1 MQKKEMYILKKK
13 LKDKRKFEGSISEE
27 DVISPSYVNTTNPNY
42 IEIENM
48 YYSGLL
54 VVNYF
59 REYNDIILKSF
70 MDYSENI
77 NISMYY
83 EKQDKYKVIRD
94 LTYHIRKCWSRTKR
108 Y

>member
-1 MQKKEMYILKKK
+1 MIGIKFINKNLNNKKENKI
-13 LKDKRKFEGSISEE
+13 EGAIEEE
-27 DVISPSYVNTTNPNY
+27 DIISPSYINTTNPNY

-59 REYNDIILKSF
+59 REYNDIILKPF

-77 NISMYY
+77 NISIFY

-94 LTYHIRKCWSRTKR
+94 LTYHIRKCWSRT
-108 Y
+108 